1 VPARGLFQV
10 SRSSSRQHA
19 LHAMSAAHTA
29 AARRCGGAVN
39 LSTRAVTQLARTRGD
54 PAAGGKLRI
63 INQFTA
69 EAKPGLLKAVYVR
82 IQRHDPPHSLR
93 CSRDRAVARRSLFSV
108 AISMAQKTIA
118 FRCNVS
124 HRSHYTCLIRE
135 HVRGGVECQSR
146 VQLRGYTS
154 VRGTERLLTPLY
166 FIFASKNGT
175 CCFTC
180 EGTIRRNGGV
190 RLDRQLVWSF
200 LWWHLELS
208 SVSSS
213 AGARSRVM
221 PPHRPREDG
230 LAHPANTS
238 RTNLAD
244 AWLCFRGGFPSPL

>member
-1 VPARGLFQV
+1 
-10 SRSSSRQHA
+10 
-19 LHAMSAAHTA
+19 M
-29 AARRCGGAVN
+29 
-39 LSTRAVTQLARTRGD
+39 
-54 PAAGGKLRI
+54 
-63 INQFTA
+63 
-69 EAKPGLLKAVYVR
+69 
-82 IQRHDPPHSLR
+82 
-93 CSRDRAVARRSLFSV
+93 
-108 AISMAQKTIA
+108 
-118 FRCNVS
+118 
-124 HRSHYTCLIRE
+124 IRE

-230 LAHPANTS
+230 LAHPTDTS
-238 RTNLAD
+238 RAKAGENGVGHTHLRGEEQCGVQDHSEHGDSCRVITLAQCLLCRLNQRRLRAPLRRQPEGLGKVLCPPD
-244 AWLCFRGGFPSPL
+244 WLSTTQRPTG

>member
-29 AARRCGGAVN
+29 AARRCGGAVT

-54 PAAGGKLRI
+54 PAAGGGLR
-63 INQFTA
+63 INQFTT
-69 EAKPGLLKAVYVR
+69 EAKPGLLYMNASIAMTHLTAYGAR
-82 IQRHDPPHSLR
+82 ETGRLR
-93 CSRDRAVARRSLFSV
+93 VALSSRWRSRWR
-108 AISMAQKTIA
+108 KGTIA
-118 FRCNVS
+118 FRCNDS